1 MKIKFGDQTFDY
13 QNVSIFINTI
23 QRQGTPA
30 EYVNLI
36 YSIMCLS
43 LISACKSC
51 WMSNYSLL
59 CFDHDHIGYYNT
71 SDHIYTKS
79 YNYIAMNVEKKR
91 KVVLEPRTQTIDS
104 SDK

>member
-1 MKIKFGDQTFDY
+1 
-13 QNVSIFINTI
+13 
-23 QRQGTPA
+23 
-30 EYVNLI
+30 
-36 YSIMCLS
+36 
-43 LISACKSC
+43 
-51 WMSNYSLL
+51 MSNYSLL